1 MSAITALL
9 DDGAWTL
16 AETHRVTIRASWLQA
31 QIRELMLMCRSHRLR
46 IIAGASDARTVDVSE
61 ETLRQLLPTAPGHP
75 RCDACFA
82 VALDIPPEQSRALAD
97 ELSGQSFTFTRVAR
111 TCARC
116 DRETLTVSRLS
127 VEESG
132 GHAEQHKRSP
142 HRKKSGAPLDVTT
155 EELLLEL
162 RGSPTDLAKLVR
174 RVHERQLA
182 VVAVSPNAIARWQND
197 ARGAWERVHEWLV
210 TRGVRIIQH

>member
-46 IIAGASDARTVDVSE
+46 IIDARTVDVSV